1 MIEAYPILDE
11 IAGMFRN
18 IQPTKSNAIP
28 KPKQIFSNVMAGVTV
43 VLWEDGTKTIVRLC
57 KGDHY
62 DPYAAF
68 CAAFA
73 KKCYG
78 SNSALKREIENLI
91 VYQGVSRD
99 AIDDIIDAMYTA
111 SESKKAKTWP
121 DEFTSGI
128 CDSDHVETN

>member
-57 KGDHY
+57 EGDHY

-111 SESKKAKTWP
+111 SKSTKSEDLARRIHEWYLR
-121 DEFTSGI
+121 
-128 CDSDHVETN
+128 